1 MYEYVSSSDN
11 LVLLLTHYW
20 TPLNVTSVKEGLKK
34 LMGAKERYHKTRPK
48 VMAVASDGTTCD
60 WDTWIEYKH
69 GFYSNQP
76 FVRSVNHVIPVP
88 TILLTTANFT
98 YNAKRKPSLKYLYKK
113 YEGLCQICG
122 EHFPQNKL
130 TIEHI
135 KPKSKGGDNDYFN
148 LTLTCVKCNSRKG
161 SIFPYYDYKGNVL
174 KASPPKPF
182 YQVGGISRE
191 EWKPYL
197 FKNSSF

>member
-1 MYEYVSSSDN
+1 MYQYVSPSEN

-34 LMGAKERYHKTRPK
+34 LMGASNTYHKSRAK
-48 VMAVASDGTTCD
+48 VMAVASDGNICD
-60 WDTWIEYKH
+60 WNTWIEYKH
-69 GFYSNQP
+69 GFYPEQP
-76 FVRSVNHVIPVP
+76 FVRSIKNVIPVP

-98 YNAKRKPSLKYLYKK
+98 YNTKRKPSLKYLYKK
-113 YEGLCQICG
+113 YGGMCQICG
-122 EHFPQNKL
+122 NQFPQGKL

-148 LTLTCVKCNSRKG
+148 LTLTCMKCNSRKG
-161 SIFPYYDYKGNVL
+161 SIFPYYDYRGGIL
-174 KASPPKPF
+174 KASEPRPF
-182 YQVGGISRE
+182 YEIGSVVRE

>member
-1 MYEYVSSSDN
+1 MYQYVSSSEN

-34 LMGAKERYHKTRPK
+34 LMGAKERFHKTRPK
-48 VMAVASDGTTCD
+48 VVAVAGDGNTCD
-60 WDTWIEYKH
+60 WDTWLEYKH
-69 GFYSNQP
+69 GFYPEQP
-76 FVRSVNHVIPVP
+76 FIRSVNHVIPVP

-122 EHFPQNKL
+122 NHFPQNQL

-161 SIFPYYDYKGNVL
+161 SIFPYYDFKGDIL
-174 KASPPKPF
+174 KAEPPKPF
-182 YQVGGISRE
+182 YEVGNVIRE
-191 EWKPYL
+191 EWKPFL